1 MITGFD
7 LLSDALFIL
16 RLTVSYVWVSSGLQ
30 LEFFFR
36 SCASGAGLR

>member
-1 MITGFD
+1 MITGFG

-16 RLTVSYVWVSSGLQ
+16 RLTVSYVWVCSGLL

-36 SCASGAGLR
+36 SCGSGAGLR